1 MTVLRRGA
9 REANG
14 SILNGNLRRRI
25 FAVKN
30 SGLRRCKED
39 RQHSAALLRRY
50 FTNEQCLRAIVSAVT
65 VQTVE
70 NSAAY

>member
-1 MTVLRRGA
+1 MTVPRRGA

-14 SILNGNLRRRI
+14 LNFECHLRRRI

-50 FTNEQCLRAIVSAVT
+50 STNEQCLMAIV
-65 VQTVE
+65 QRRPYKTVE